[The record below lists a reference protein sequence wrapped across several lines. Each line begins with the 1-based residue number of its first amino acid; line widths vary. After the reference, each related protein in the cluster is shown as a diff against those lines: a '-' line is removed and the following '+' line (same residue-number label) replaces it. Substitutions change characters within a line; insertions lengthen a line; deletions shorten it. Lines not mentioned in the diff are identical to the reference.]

1 MRIKKGYIV
10 SALLFLLIIILI
22 VTNPTK
28 NDYLDFID
36 EQIGPAP
43 KNVEIEIERINFYVF
58 STYTPIVHSEY
69 GMTYLG
75 VFNTFFEISDGQFDY
90 PWWLEFFN

>member
-1 MRIKKGYIV
+1 MKFKKRYVV

-28 NDYLDFID
+28 NDYLQFR
-36 EQIGPAP
+36 EAQIGTTPE
-43 KNVEIEIERINFYVF
+43 NEETEIERINFYVF
-58 STYTPIVHSEY
+58 STYTPIVRTEY
-69 GMTYLG
+69 GKTHLG
-75 VFNTFFEISDGQFDY
+75 VLNTFFEISDGQFDY